1 MEHMSHQYQRK
12 VWIAAAVFLCV
23 AVFMVFGRY
32 FLKPQLQIPVIDGT
46 TTTIIPG
53 VHLIGGLGPAACYAV
68 ETKEGLVLIDSGLEE
83 DATTLKAELTTLGL
97 DWKRMRAVF
106 LTHVHGD
113 HCGGAE
119 RLRVETGA
127 RIYAGH
133 RDASA
138 IAAGSSRDAVFSIFP
153 MPYHSPHATHVDE
166 PLQGGE
172 SISIGEV
179 TIEAIDA
186 PCHTP
191 GSVCYLMEYNGLR
204 ILFSGDVI
212 YRLGGDP
219 LGTYSA
225 YLAPRYRGD
234 VRDFLESLK
243 KLKKLPAPDVVLPG
257 HPASSRVPQ
266 SPRLTSREWNT
277 MLNMGIQEMEQLI
290 SRFEVDGA
298 DFLDGQ
304 PKQLVP
310 GICYFGDFHGTTVYG
325 LYSGSAFAIINA
337 PGGAGLLEFLEQQQ
351 KILNLPLTKPTAVL
365 LTACSEREVSGL
377 KKLVEDTQASVYAA
391 EADMDL
397 IRSQCPSGT
406 VVRSTKDLDTSQ
418 WPGVT
423 PVELVRSNTT
433 WIAYILQVSGK
444 TILISST
451 IPTGG
456 NRKIIG
462 ELISRSEISSL
473 MPSDFANAL
482 RRLLQIKPDLW
493 LPSVS
498 LNGQNADLYDQEWKN
513 ILGKDYDALQEFFPS
528 DQPQ

>member
-1 MEHMSHQYQRK
+1 MENDNYQRRSRIR
-12 VWIAAAVFLCV
+12 VGGAAVLLV
-23 AVFMVFGRY
+23 AVLMFFGRY
-32 FLKPQLQIPVIDGT
+32 FLKPQLQVPVIDGT
-46 TTTIIPG
+46 TTTVVSGI
-53 VHLIGGLGPAACYAV
+53 HLIGGLGPAACYAV
-68 ETKEGLVLIDSGLEE
+68 ETKEGLVLIDSGLEQ
-83 DATTLKAELTTLGL
+83 DAAMLKVELTALGL
-97 DWKRMRAVF
+97 DWKRTRAVF

-133 RDASA
+133 RDAPA
-138 IAAGSSRDAVFSIFP
+138 IMEGSSRDAVFSIFP

-166 PLQGGE
+166 PLHGGE

-179 TIEAIDA
+179 AIETIDT
-186 PCHTP
+186 PGHTP

-204 ILFSGDVI
+204 VLFSGDVI

-266 SPRLTSREWNT
+266 SPRLNPREWKT
-277 MLNMGIQEMEQLI
+277 MLDGGIQDMEQLI
-290 SRFEVDGA
+290 SRFEVDGP

-304 PKQLVP
+304 PKQLLP

-337 PGGAGLLEFLEQQQ
+337 PGGTGLLEFLEQQQ
-351 KILNLPLTKPTAVL
+351 RILNLPLTKPTAVL

-377 KKLVEDTQASVYAA
+377 KKLVEDTQASVYAP
-391 EADMDL
+391 EADLEL
-397 IRSQCPSGT
+397 IRSHCPSGA
-406 VVRSTKDLDTSQ
+406 VVRSTKELGKSQ
-418 WPGVT
+418 WSDVT

-433 WIAYILQVSGK
+433 WVAYILQWSGK

-456 NRKIIG
+456 NRRIIG
-462 ELISRSEISSL
+462 ELFSRSEISGL
-473 MPSDFANAL
+473 TRSDFLNAL

-498 LNGQNADLYDQEWKN
+498 LNGQNANLYDEEWKSV
-513 ILGKDYDALQEFFPS
+513 LGKDYEAVQELMLS
-528 DQPQ
+528 DPQQ